1 MSDCNDDS
9 IKMIETKLGKFTSEW
24 SIVKVGDIFPI
35 LTSGST
41 PSRAK
46 PEYFKGEILWVTS
59 GELNYNV
66 IYDTFEKIT
75 SEAVRDTNLKLY
87 KPGTFFI
94 AITGLEAAGTRGSCA
109 IIGREATTNQSCMA
123 FQVNEIIDTWFL
135 FQFYKNYGEQVAF
148 AYSQGTKQQSLNG
161 NIVKSIEIPLPPL
174 PEQKKIARILT
185 TVDNLIEKTEALIEK
200 YKAIKQGM
208 MHDLFTRGVDQNGKL
223 RPPYEEAPDLYKES
237 PLGWIPKEWA
247 CERVG
252 DHLLRIEQGWS
263 PDCDSEPA
271 GMGEWGVL
279 KTTSVVWA
287 GYNDEANKKLPEEL
301 SPRPEYE
308 VKRNDVLMTRGGP
321 NSRVGVVAFVDST
334 EGKRMMSD
342 KLYRLV
348 SKQSVSP
355 YYLTLALSSELT
367 QTHLSTLKTGL
378 AESQTNISQAI
389 VKRLQILLPTLKEQH
404 IIETLISNITNIIDH
419 HHEELEKMMTI
430 KNGLMQDLL
439 TGNVRVNVDE
449 VEEELTNA

>member
-1 MSDCNDDS
+1 MS
-9 IKMIETKLGKFTSEW
+9 ETTAPLSQLISLVNE
-24 SIVKVGDIFPI
+24 KV
-35 LTSGST
+35 TGSKD
-41 PSRAK
+41 PSM
-46 PEYFKGEILWVTS
+46 PYV
-59 GELNYNV
+59 
-66 IYDTFEKIT
+66 
-75 SEAVRDTNLKLY
+75 
-87 KPGTFFI
+87 
-94 AITGLEAAGTRGSCA
+94 GLEHIPSNGSGLLGVGSAADSVSTNNVFRKGDTLFGKLRPQLHKCLRVHFEGYCSTDILVLRA
-109 IIGREATTNQSCMA
+109 IEDNSSEYSSFILQSDSVFREAIRT
-123 FQVNEIIDTWFL
+123 E
-135 FQFYKNYGEQVAF
+135 E
-148 AYSQGTKQQSLNG
+148 GTKMPRCSWKSLKP
-161 NIVKSIEIPLPPL
+161 VTVYCPPL
-174 PEQKKIARILT
+174 SRQKKIARILT

-223 RPPYEEAPDLYKES
+223 HPPYEEAPHLYKES
-237 PLGWIPKEWA
+237 PLGWIPKEWE

-287 GYNDEANKKLPEEL
+287 GYNDDANKKLPAYL

-355 YYLTLALSSELT
+355 YFLSLALSSELT

-404 IIETLISNITNIIDH
+404 SIETLISNITSIVDY
-419 HHEELEKMMTI
+419 HHEELEKMVTI
-430 KNGLMQDLL
+430 KSGLMQDLL
-439 TGNVRVNVDE
+439 TGKVRVKVDE
-449 VEEELTNA
+449 VEEELANA